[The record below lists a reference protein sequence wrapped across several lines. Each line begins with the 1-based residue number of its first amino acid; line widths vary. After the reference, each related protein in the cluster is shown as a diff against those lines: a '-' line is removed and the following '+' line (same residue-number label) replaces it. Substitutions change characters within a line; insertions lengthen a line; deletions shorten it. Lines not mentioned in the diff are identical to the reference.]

1 MYNYVLC
8 LVRLSIIDDPRAENQ
23 KLADHH
29 FEVNGSGFFFGTFCF
44 VFRCGSVVVMMMI
57 AVRLIKSMLIAAIL
71 SRIIIRVMC

>member
-1 MYNYVLC
+1 M
-8 LVRLSIIDDPRAENQ
+8 VRLSIIDDPRAENQ

>member
-8 LVRLSIIDDPRAENQ
+8 CVRLSIIDDPRAENQ

-29 FEVNGSGFFFGTFCF
+29 FEVNGSGFFFGTYCF
-44 VFRCGSVVVMMMI
+44 VFRCGAVVMMMI

-71 SRIIIRVMC
+71 SRIIIKVLC